1 MKRFF
6 PIVLLIPLL
15 FLTYTALLAQ
25 EKIDTAAIA
34 RIKDEGMNRS
44 EVMHILST
52 LTDLY
57 GPRLTGS
64 PEYKE
69 AAEWARSQLEQWGVR
84 NVHFDS
90 WGSFGR
96 GWTLKRFHAQV
107 NEPRAFPLIAYPKA
121 WSPGLKGVVK
131 GNVVY
136 LEAKKEEDLA
146 KYKGKLKGAFVLV
159 EEPRS
164 LSAHWEAEAT
174 RKTDDELLNL
184 ANAGFP
190 SDQPRRFG
198 GASFM
203 SRKLDFCLKEGAV
216 AALDIANKGDGGTIF
231 VSGATVPQPDS
242 ISFDRRAR
250 AYSTNAPKIIP
261 QVTLTPEHY
270 NRMARL
276 VRTGKSVKMEMELAV
291 EFTKN
296 EQDGFNVI
304 GEIPGSDLKDEIV
317 MIGAHFDSWHAG
329 TGATDN
335 GTGSSVCMEAIRI
348 LKTLNLQPRRM
359 IRIGLWGGEEQGL
372 LGSRGYVARKLG
384 EREGSWF
391 NPSGPLKAK
400 LEYEKFSVYFNN
412 DNGTGKVRGVY
423 LQGNEAV
430 RSIFRDWL
438 AAFESMGATTL
449 SLANTGGTDHLS
461 FDAVGLPGF
470 QFIQD
475 PVEYGPRTHHS
486 NMDVYDRAQE
496 SDLKQAATIMAAF
509 AYTAAMRDGKIPR
522 KPLAGTRGGA
532 TSSVN

>member
-1 MKRFF
+1 
-6 PIVLLIPLL
+6 
-15 FLTYTALLAQ
+15 
-25 EKIDTAAIA
+25 
-34 RIKDEGMNRS
+34 
-44 EVMHILST
+44 
-52 LTDLY
+52 
-57 GPRLTGS
+57 
-64 PEYKE
+64 
-69 AAEWARSQLEQWGVR
+69 
-84 NVHFDS
+84 
-90 WGSFGR
+90 
-96 GWTLKRFHAQV
+96 
-107 NEPRAFPLIAYPKA
+107 
-121 WSPGLKGVVK
+121 
-131 GNVVY
+131 
-136 LEAKKEEDLA
+136 
-146 KYKGKLKGAFVLV
+146 
-159 EEPRS
+159 
-164 LSAHWEAEAT
+164 
-174 RKTDDELLNL
+174 
-184 ANAGFP
+184 
-190 SDQPRRFG
+190 
-198 GASFM
+198 
-203 SRKLDFCLKEGAV
+203 
-216 AALDIANKGDGGTIF
+216 
-231 VSGATVPQPDS
+231 
-242 ISFDRRAR
+242 
-250 AYSTNAPKIIP
+250 
-261 QVTLTPEHY
+261 
-270 NRMARL
+270 
-276 VRTGKSVKMEMELAV
+276 
-291 EFTKN
+291 
-296 EQDGFNVI
+296 
-304 GEIPGSDLKDEIV
+304 
-317 MIGAHFDSWHAG
+317 
-329 TGATDN
+329 
-335 GTGSSVCMEAIRI
+335 MEAIRI